1 MKLKKYI
8 SLILAIVIFT
18 TVLPMHVFAEEYI
31 SLKDIAD
38 ANGYE
43 YFYYEDNDS
52 VNMRSATYILSFQKD
67 NVNVGYKTVV
77 GDVGTITLKN
87 KVKAEGD
94 TLYISKTDAQTKLIR
109 QFPNT
114 PSGTEDAS
122 EGKPSSPTK
131 VPQSN
136 FPSGSVPS
144 DWAINEVNRAKKNG
158 LVTDNTTRN
167 YTSNISREYFCEL
180 VMKLYEKI
188 TGSTVSSTE
197 NPFNDTYNTEILKA
211 YKLGI
216 VNGISSTEFAPNS
229 SITRQEICAM
239 LVRAIGVMYDNI
251 NIEDYQYTS
260 FSDSGLIASWAM
272 DSVQFAYDNNIIQG
286 IGDNKIDPLGHA
298 TCEQAILLVNRIYEN
313 RDNFQGK
320 EDVIETLKRLEFED
334 NGEVNAVSVSF
345 SDGRDAS
352 NVRIREIDSDDLIYT
367 TTGLKGPA
375 VSITTK
381 EDFDTAT
388 IAFDYNP
395 NGLGGTNPS
404 DLMVGW
410 YNTDLD
416 RIELL
421 ESKVN
426 TAEHTVSVET
436 THFSEY
442 ILVDSKEWYD
452 VWQRGQTIVRD
463 TDRDGNYA
471 ENFNVQL
478 IMDCSDSMTSDM
490 ISRSQTVIYEFI
502 ERLSDDDKFSVVHFG
517 TNASTVISCDRKG
530 DIDMNDVRQQVMSK
544 KESGST
550 YYGKALQECIN
561 NMDFNDPDYTNIIVF
576 LTDGDPSDK
585 NGYINLLNEL
595 AFNDVRIA
603 AVGLE
608 TETSYLKELA
618 ERTNGQCLY
627 AYNTETLDLLYES
640 IQGSLM
646 GVEATDTD
654 DDGIPDLIEMTGMK
668 TRFGTIVK
676 TDPTKKD
683 TDGDGL
689 YDSEEMGKLIVTDDV
704 TAMDRKRGILQCVYY
719 EYLSDPVEGHD
730 VSNSAK
736 AKVDCSLEVD
746 RNSISENGEFYA
758 NLTITVKSGTARDI
772 MVKFGSPDCID
783 IVMNDYPAEF
793 AGTDYDG
800 RLTVKSLS
808 KGSHEYRIEMEC
820 TDIKTLGYC
829 NNWHEVTAIVTG
841 SNFND
846 IKSSFSISPKYKTVA
861 FDFEKTDIKES
872 KSLTMREW
880 HPFLGLSQTMLELD
894 DDAEA
899 LVNNTPVQLDAA
911 QFIMSWINNSQEITY
926 LHADINNKNQ
936 ICIKYGEAI
945 ELYYS
950 GKKISLSEILVDKY
964 YNFDPSI
971 IFTSDDKAD
980 ECIRNWFGLT
990 GNGKYYMK
998 CNFGR
1003 VYIGDYGYYLLIE
1016 NEDVYQVPIIHEDT
1030 SLEVYYS
1037 ENGQTKY
1044 VFDAADMLR
1053 NAKIKLADEEKGK
1066 VLEQLRN
1073 NNYIF

>member
-114 PSGTEDAS
+114 PSGTEDVS

-452 VWQRGQTIVRD
+452 VWQRGQTIVRE
-463 TDRDGNYA
+463 TDNNGRFA

-478 IMDCSDSMTSDM
+478 VVDCSGSMDSTRMSNAKECT
-490 ISRSQTVIYEFI
+490 YNFI
-502 ERLSDDDKFSVVHFG
+502 RRLADNDRFSVIKFES
-517 TNASTVISCDRKG
+517 NAQTIIKPTLVKDA
-530 DIDMNDVRQQVMSK
+530 DMSITEKTVMSM
-544 KESGST
+544 SGGGGT
-550 YYGKALQECIN
+550 DFNAALTECIN
-561 NMDFNDPDYTNIIVF
+561 TLDYSDHSYSNIIVF
-576 LTDGDPSDK
+576 LSDGEASV
-585 NGYINLLNEL
+585 NTANLDRLREN
-595 AFNDVRIA
+595 NVRIA
-603 AVGLE
+603 AVALGNDAS
-608 TETSYLKELA
+608 TSVMKQLSDS
-618 ERTNGQCLY
+618 TNGQY
-627 AYNTETLDLLYES
+627 VHADDSSDLDAIYEA
-640 IQGSLM
+640 IQGSLI
-646 GVEATDTD
+646 GVDAT
-654 DDGIPDLIEMTGMK
+654 
-668 TRFGTIVK
+668 
-676 TDPTKKD
+676 D

-689 YDSEEMGKLIVTDDV
+689 PDIVETSGMKNQYGCVIRTDPNKYDTDGDGASDGEEMGKLIETYEL
-704 TAMDRKRGILQCVYY
+704 TETDRKYGINHNVYF
-719 EYLSDPVEGHD
+719 LMVSDPVE
-730 VSNSAK
+730 
-736 AKVDCSLEVD
+736 
-746 RNSISENGEFYA
+746 
-758 NLTITVKSGTARDI
+758 
-772 MVKFGSPDCID
+772 
-783 IVMNDYPAEF
+783 
-793 AGTDYDG
+793 
-800 RLTVKSLS
+800 
-808 KGSHEYRIEMEC
+808 
-820 TDIKTLGYC
+820 
-829 NNWHEVTAIVTG
+829 
-841 SNFND
+841 
-846 IKSSFSISPKYKTVA
+846 
-861 FDFEKTDIKES
+861 
-872 KSLTMREW
+872 
-880 HPFLGLSQTMLELD
+880 
-894 DDAEA
+894 
-899 LVNNTPVQLDAA
+899 
-911 QFIMSWINNSQEITY
+911 
-926 LHADINNKNQ
+926 
-936 ICIKYGEAI
+936 
-945 ELYYS
+945 
-950 GKKISLSEILVDKY
+950 
-964 YNFDPSI
+964 
-971 IFTSDDKAD
+971 
-980 ECIRNWFGLT
+980 
-990 GNGKYYMK
+990 
-998 CNFGR
+998 
-1003 VYIGDYGYYLLIE
+1003 
-1016 NEDVYQVPIIHEDT
+1016 
-1030 SLEVYYS
+1030 
-1037 ENGQTKY
+1037 
-1044 VFDAADMLR
+1044 
-1053 NAKIKLADEEKGK
+1053 
-1066 VLEQLRN
+1066 
-1073 NNYIF
+1073 